1 MQLFRRGVVY
11 LITKPP
17 DMLKNY
23 LKLAIRAA
31 SRQPG
36 YTALNIIGLTLGIA
50 SALFILLYITAENR
64 FDQYHE
70 KKDRI
75 YRISSDVTEPDNAF
89 RWSVTQTPLA
99 PQLKV
104 DYPEVEEYVR
114 FIPSGRTQLEYKDR
128 YFYDEKVFL
137 VDSTVNE
144 VFTFNYVR
152 GNAAT
157 ALQQPYS
164 IALSTSL
171 AERIFGDTDPMGEVL
186 ETASGSSYT
195 ITGIYE
201 DMPPHSHL
209 IAHALISS
217 NSNARLN
224 DPNAGNW
231 GGFGI
236 YSYVLLRE
244 GTDAAAFAAKLP
256 EVIDKYVAVIFDQFD
271 IKIKYELLPL
281 TDIHLKSDFEGEPE
295 PSGEI
300 GFLYIFGAVALFIL
314 LIACINYM
322 NLATARATKRATE
335 VGVRKV
341 LGSERR
347 QLVGQFLSESLIF
360 TLTALVL
367 SYVLVLLLLPLFN
380 HAFDMQLSRK
390 LLLSAPV
397 LLGTLGIVLLTG
409 ILAGSYPAFYL
420 SSFRP
425 IAVLKGSLGKGSG
438 NPRLRKALVSVQFA
452 LTIFMLIGTGII
464 YDQMSFLRNKHLGFD
479 KDNVLVLSLEGEQ
492 GRAKYP
498 TLREKLLQNPKI
510 PMVGSA
516 SNNLGSGAGKNVMRV
531 ETADGTM
538 DQYGI
543 DLYSVDYEFFP
554 TIGASFAQGRNFDAQ
569 FSTDSTQAVLV
580 NEAMV
585 RRFGWDDPIGRRF
598 QFGDNDTIPML
609 QVVGVVKDFHQ
620 LSMYDPIESLLF
632 VPAANNG
639 EMHVRIKPE
648 NATETAQLL
657 AYMEQQWQT
666 VFPNQPFEYRF
677 LDATYMD
684 LYEADKIR
692 ARIFT
697 LFSGLMI
704 LIACLGLLGLA
715 SFTAEQRTKEIGVRK
730 VLGARTTDI
739 VYLLTNNFVLL
750 VILATVPACLAA
762 WYFMS
767 KWLASF
773 SYHTDMNFWLYG
785 LAFTAVVIITI
796 FTTGYH
802 ALRAARSNPVE
813 ALKYE

>member
-1 MQLFRRGVVY
+1 
-11 LITKPP
+11 
-17 DMLKNY
+17 MLKNY
-23 LKLAIRAA
+23 LKLALRNA

-50 SALFILLYITAENR
+50 STLFILLYITEENR
-64 FDQYHE
+64 FDRYHE

-75 YRISSDVTEPDNAF
+75 FRISADITEPDNAF

-114 FIPSGRTQLEYKDR
+114 FIPSGRMQLQHNDR

-137 VDSTVNE
+137 VDSTVNNI
-144 VFTFNYVR
+144 FTFNYVR
-152 GNAAT
+152 GDAAT

-164 IALSTSL
+164 ITLSTSL
-171 AERIFGDTDPMGEVL
+171 AERIFGDNDPIGEVL
-186 ETASGSSYT
+186 KTASGNSYT
-195 ITGIYE
+195 VRGIYE
-201 DMPPHSHL
+201 DMPQHSHL

-217 NSNARLN
+217 NSNPQLSN
-224 DPNAGNW
+224 PTAGNW

-244 GTDAAAFAAKLP
+244 DADPAAFAAKLP

-271 IKIKYELLPL
+271 IKVKYELLPL
-281 TDIHLKSDFEGEPE
+281 IDIHLKSNFEGEPE
-295 PSGEI
+295 PTGEI
-300 GFLYIFGAVALFIL
+300 GFLYIFGAVAIFIL

-341 LGSERR
+341 LGSERG
-347 QLVGQFLSESLIF
+347 QLVGQFLSESVLF
-360 TLTALVL
+360 TMIALVL
-367 SYVLVLLLLPLFN
+367 SYLLVLLLLPVFN
-380 HAFDMQLSRK
+380 HAFEMQLSRN

-409 ILAGSYPAFYL
+409 ILGGSYPAFYL

-438 NPRLRKALVSVQFA
+438 NPSLRKVLVSVQFA
-452 LTIFMLIGTGII
+452 ITIFMLIGTGII
-464 YDQMSFLRNKHLGFD
+464 YDQMSFLRNKNLGFD
-479 KDNVLVLSLEGEQ
+479 KDNVLVFSLDGQQ

-510 PMVGSA
+510 TMVGTASA
-516 SNNLGSGAGKNVMRV
+516 NLGSGVGKNVMRV
-531 ETADGTM
+531 ETAQGTM
-538 DQYGI
+538 EQLGV

-554 TIGASFAQGRNFDAQ
+554 TIGAEFVQGRNFDAS
-569 FSTDSTQAVLV
+569 FSTDSLQTVLV

-585 RRFGWDDPIGRRF
+585 RRMGWDDPIGRKF
-598 QFGDNDTIPML
+598 QFGSSDTIPML
-609 QVVGVVKDFHQ
+609 QVIGVVKDFHQ
-620 LSMYDPIESLLF
+620 LSLYDPIEALLF
-632 VPAANNG
+632 IPSADNSEV
-639 EMHVRIKPE
+639 HVRINPK
-648 NATETAQLL
+648 NSAETAQIL
-657 AYMEQQWQT
+657 AFAEQQWQQ
-666 VFPNQPFEYRF
+666 VFPNLPFEYDF

-684 LYEADKIR
+684 LYEADRIR

-697 LFSGLMI
+697 LFSALMI

-739 VYLLTNNFVLL
+739 IYLLTNNFVLL
-750 VILATVPACLAA
+750 VIIATIPACIAA
-762 WYFMS
+762 WYFMN

-773 SYHTDMNFWLYG
+773 SYHANMNYWLYG
-785 LAFTAVVIITI
+785 LAFILVVLITI

-802 ALRAARSNPVE
+802 AMKAARSNPVK